1 MNLKRICD
9 KHEMNYRT
17 VQTRL
22 RRGWTLEKALN
33 TPIQKH
39 RTMNNILAR
48 KENLFDLLVDKSNT
62 I

>member
-1 MNLKRICD
+1 MNLKQVCN
-9 KHEMNYRT
+9 KYGMNYRT

-39 RTMNNILAR
+39 RTMKDTLSG

-62 I
+62 M

>member
-1 MNLKRICD
+1 MNLKQVCN
-9 KHEMNYRT
+9 KYGMNYRT

-39 RTMNNILAR
+39 HTMNNILAG

-62 I
+62 M